1 MPVTEDID
9 EAPYV
14 YGFLADLVQANSPHI
29 LGDNNANLPRVV
41 AIIAEAVAVDVLP
54 TESEERR
61 RVIEIVKQIQVKF
74 LPLLEYHPSHKQ
86 SFRLYNL
93 YIEI

>member
-14 YGFLADLVQANSPHI
+14 YGFLADLVQANNPHI
-29 LGDNNANLPRVV
+29 LGENNANLPRVV

-61 RVIEIVKQIQVKF
+61 RVIEIVKQIQVIVIIA
-74 LPLLEYHPSHKQ
+74 S
-86 SFRLYNL
+86 
-93 YIEI
+93 

>member
-1 MPVTEDID
+1 MLFRLNWLPVTEDID

-14 YGFLADLVQANSPHI
+14 YGFLADLVQANNPHI
-29 LGDNNANLPRVV
+29 LGENNANLPRVV

-61 RVIEIVKQIQVKF
+61 RVIEIVKQIQVIVNIA
-74 LPLLEYHPSHKQ
+74 S
-86 SFRLYNL
+86 
-93 YIEI
+93 

>member
-14 YGFLADLVQANSPHI
+14 YGFLADLVQANNPHI
-29 LGDNNANLPRVV
+29 LGENNANLPRVV

-61 RVIEIVKQIQVKF
+61 RVIEIVKQIQVIVIIA
-74 LPLLEYHPSHKQ
+74 L
-86 SFRLYNL
+86 
-93 YIEI
+93 

>member
-14 YGFLADLVQANSPHI
+14 YGFLADLVQANNPHI
-29 LGDNNANLPRVV
+29 LGENNANLPRVV

-61 RVIEIVKQIQVKF
+61 RVIEIVKQIQVIVNIA
-74 LPLLEYHPSHKQ
+74 S
-86 SFRLYNL
+86 
-93 YIEI
+93 

>member
-1 MPVTEDID
+1 MLFRLNWLPVTEDID

-14 YGFLADLVQANSPHI
+14 YGFLADLVQANNPHI
-29 LGDNNANLPRVV
+29 LGENNANLPRVV

-61 RVIEIVKQIQVKF
+61 RVIEIVKQIQVIVIIA
-74 LPLLEYHPSHKQ
+74 L
-86 SFRLYNL
+86 
-93 YIEI
+93 